1 MGEVP
6 LYAALCALGPVQFL
20 KCGATRNMA
29 YHVHAALASTGPLP
43 PRLPPPA
50 ISDSQGHI
58 LALTIW
64 SSILESQELAAAL
77 LSLLRL

>member
-29 YHVHAALASTGPLP
+29 YHVHAALAPTGPHP
-43 PRLPPPA
+43 PPLPPPA
-50 ISDSQGHI
+50 ISDRQGPF
-58 LALTIW
+58 LAWTIW
-64 SSILESQELAAAL
+64 SSILELQELAAAL